1 MELLDKKIQLIV
13 ASDHFLCRL
22 GIKTLLSV
30 IGVDADL
37 LEIKNLGELNSE
49 LNNGN
54 RPSYLIISD
63 SILPS
68 PRHKFIED
76 LRVKCADTK
85 LMIICEKLS
94 KTYNC
99 DQLVVQSYEQ
109 KQVLEKFQDFF
120 NEPEPVVN
128 SEETSVLSDREIDV
142 LKSVALGL
150 SNKEVADHLCISI
163 NTVITHRKN
172 ITSKLGIKSISGLT
186 VYALLNNI
194 IQAEEVH

>member
-1 MELLDKKIQLIV
+1 MESPGRKIQLVV

-22 GIKTLLSV
+22 GIKTLMSV
-30 IGVDADL
+30 IGIDADL
-37 LEIKNLGELNSE
+37 IEITNLGELNSE
-49 LNNGN
+49 LNSGK
-54 RPSYLIISD
+54 RPEYLILSD
-63 SILPS
+63 NILPS
-68 PRHKFIED
+68 PRNKYVDE
-76 LRVKCADTK
+76 LKAKCSGIK
-85 LMIICEKLS
+85 MMLICEKQF
-94 KTYNC
+94 KNFNC
-99 DQLVVQSYEQ
+99 DHQVLQSYEQ

-120 NEPEPVVN
+120 YEPEPATN
-128 SEETSVLSDREIDV
+128 SEDTSILSDREIDV

-194 IQAEEVH
+194 IQAEEVQ